1 MMGSN
6 FIALSLAIIL
16 NAVIEQPQPIEGAT
30 LDTQYMYVRQDPIQ
44 YWVDDGCVT
53 GGRDKDGS
61 FKKTTDLA
69 GVRCCSDDGST
80 CETPGD
86 CPAHNMPFDNAKQKC
101 AQLGKRLCTKDQLL
115 SGVCCGTGGMCDYD
129 EIWTSDIAKSQC
141 KDVTFG
147 ECPISTHETFLT
159 TNTSN
164 AKLCYRACASATKC
178 SFYRFNRQTK
188 ECKLMSNGYRQWC
201 RIRAAP
207 MEKKIL
213 SCLMATKSCDHQIEE
228 ACEYTGNAVRK
239 YPPGGI
245 TDDDRCQEECQN
257 SAPTCK
263 YWIYNIAER
272 VCILKGE
279 STRICNVTGGPKHP
293 SYEECRDLLEDHEK

>member
-30 LDTQYMYVRQDPIQ
+30 LDTQYMYVRQGKYIFYSNHRKVKCNHKYWYLCSIFSYFVIDPIQ

-129 EIWTSDIAKSQC
+129 AIWTSDIGKNHFHFD
-141 KDVTFG
+141 K
-147 ECPISTHETFLT
+147 
-159 TNTSN
+159 
-164 AKLCYRACASATKC
+164 
-178 SFYRFNRQTK
+178 
-188 ECKLMSNGYRQWC
+188 MSNTWNKVNLRYNLD
-201 RIRAAP
+201 
-207 MEKKIL
+207 KIWL
-213 SCLMATKSCDHQIEE
+213 NFYSWNLHGWPSESRRNRSWLWRTVWRMPNMRRWHTKSRRRWNWLRR
-228 ACEYTGNAVRK
+228 TV
-239 YPPGGI
+239 
-245 TDDDRCQEECQN
+245 
-257 SAPTCK
+257 
-263 YWIYNIAER
+263 
-272 VCILKGE
+272 
-279 STRICNVTGGPKHP
+279 
-293 SYEECRDLLEDHEK
+293 